1 MKKRYFKLMIFLCI
15 MMFILVGC
23 GNKSENEKKQQENNV
38 LENETSN
45 LEETESVIKAGDY
58 TLEYGTYIDKY
69 GTKYTLNKDG
79 TFNCESTSL
88 PYNSGTGIFK
98 VFYFEDSLWEF
109 DYPADIREGWYIGF
123 NLDSNKKD
131 ETKPWLFENTYNI
144 EGNNEFY
151 NAQTDEIWTLE

>member
-23 GNKSENEKKQQENNV
+23 GNKSENEKKQQESNV

-123 NLDSNKKD
+123 NLDSNKKMRQNHGCSKIH
-131 ETKPWLFENTYNI
+131 TILK
-144 EGNNEFY
+144 
-151 NAQTDEIWTLE
+151 EIMNFIMLKQMKYGH